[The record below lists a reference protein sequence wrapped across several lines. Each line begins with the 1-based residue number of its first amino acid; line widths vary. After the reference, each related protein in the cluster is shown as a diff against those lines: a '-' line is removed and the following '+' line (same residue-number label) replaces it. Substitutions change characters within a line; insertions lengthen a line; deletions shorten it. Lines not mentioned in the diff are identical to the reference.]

1 MMARVSL
8 VAIALVLTVSGCI
21 SDEKKLTTVSPN
33 AFNGPVRTQSASIKH
48 APQATEKVSIQV
60 MQLGQKILAANPRMN
75 PKTTFLT
82 LGVPDVE
89 IFHQVQGI
97 NSVIYI
103 TEGLVKQC
111 KTDGEL
117 AAVLCQ
123 ELGKMSS
130 EQIAKARPMRALPDR
145 PPLMTPRVGNDIGG
159 TFGTADGTDQMLLV
173 HYEKEHRSAQQPLPP
188 PPPESLARGYL
199 QTAGFNP
206 KDLET
211 VTPLLRK
218 ADQNNSLEQSMTGK
232 PGG

>member
-1 MMARVSL
+1 MMARVSP
-8 VAIALVLTVSGCI
+8 VAIALVLTVSGCL
-21 SDEKKLTTVSPN
+21 SDEKKLMTVSPN
-33 AFNGPVRTQSASIKH
+33 SPSGPVHTQSAWMKH
-48 APQATEKVSIQV
+48 APPATEKVSIQV

-75 PKTTFLT
+75 QKTTFLT
-82 LGVPDVE
+82 LGVPDLE
-89 IFHQVQGI
+89 IFHQVQGN

-130 EQIAKARPMRALPDR
+130 EEIAKARPLRAVPDR
-145 PPLMTPRVGNDIGG
+145 PPLLTPRVGNDLGG
-159 TFGTADGTDQMLLV
+159 AFGSSDGTDQMILAQ
-173 HYEKEHRSAQQPLPP
+173 YQKEHHPSQQPLPP

-199 QTAGFNP
+199 QSAGFNA
-206 KDLET
+206 KELET
-211 VTPLLRK
+211 VAPLLRK
-218 ADQNNSLEQSMTGK
+218 ADLNNSLEQSMTGK

>member
-1 MMARVSL
+1 MTARVSP
-8 VAIALVLTVSGCI
+8 VAIALVLTVAGCV

-33 AFNGPVRTQSASIKH
+33 SFNGPVRTQSAWMKH

-82 LGVPDVE
+82 LGVPELE
-89 IFHQVQGI
+89 IFHQVQGA
-97 NSVIYI
+97 NSVVYI

-117 AAVLCQ
+117 AALLCQ

-130 EQIAKARPMRALPDR
+130 EQIAKARPMRAMSDR

-159 TFGTADGTDQMLLV
+159 TFGSADGTDQMILTR
-173 HYEKEHRSAQQPLPP
+173 YEKEHRQSQQPLPP

-199 QTAGFNP
+199 QSAGFNP

-211 VTPLLRK
+211 VAPLLRK
-218 ADQNNSLEQSMTGK
+218 AEQNNNLEPFMTGK
-232 PGG
+232 AGR